1 MDTQKISV
9 GDNVRHKTK
18 LLNGNMPMNIS
29 ELKNDQALC
38 DHFEPN
44 DEGGTTHKQSWFP
57 VDELDKIIY
66 GGTA

>member
-1 MDTQKISV
+1 MNTQEILD
-9 GDNVRHKTK
+9 GDYVRHKTK

-38 DHFEPN
+38 NHFDPN

-57 VDELDKIIY
+57 VEELDKIIY